1 MVKIKNINQN
11 SKLKKIFLLLIFTAC
26 CLAFACCPLFAQD
39 KIIAI
44 VNNEIIT
51 QRDVDDFAN
60 FMRMQMGGKQ
70 PMKSE
75 LLDQLIEDRLIL
87 WEAKNNHITIDENR
101 IKAKINDI
109 RKQYP
114 SDAQFQ
120 EALKSQGMVQA
131 DLEARTREQML
142 MYNIID
148 VKVRSKVI
156 VSPAEVTDYYQKN
169 IEQFRTPAV
178 WEFDAVALED
188 KELALEL
195 SGNLKKGASIEDLAN
210 KYSLTINKLNMKK
223 GEFKK
228 EVEDIVFKLKP
239 KDKSEPVK
247 IENKYYI
254 FRLNSI
260 VPERQQTLPEAQD
273 SISNFLYNKKM
284 QEQMIQW
291 LDELKKQSYIKII
304 NE

>member
-1 MVKIKNINQN
+1 MAKIKLTNQN
-11 SKLKKIFLLLIFTAC
+11 SKILNFGLSFCILIFGFWISC
-26 CLAFACCPLFAQD
+26 YAQE

-51 QRDVDDFAN
+51 QKDVDDFAN

-70 PMKSE
+70 PIKSE
-75 LLDQLIEDRLIL
+75 LLERLIEDRLIL

-101 IKAKINDI
+101 VKAKINEI
-109 RKQYP
+109 KRQYP
-114 SDAQFQ
+114 SDVEFQ

-131 DLEARTREQML
+131 DLEAKTREQML

-148 VKVRSKVI
+148 VKIRSKVM

-169 IEQFRTPAV
+169 IEQLRTSAV

-188 KELALEL
+188 KNLVFEL
-195 SGNLKKGASIEDLAN
+195 SDNLKKGESLEDLAN
-210 KYSLTINKLNMKK
+210 KYSLTINKLNMKQ

-239 KDKSEPVK
+239 QGISEPVK

-254 FRLNSI
+254 FRLSNI
-260 VPERQQTLPEAQD
+260 IPEHQQTLSEAQD

-284 QEQMIQW
+284 QEQLTDW
-291 LDELKKQSYIKII
+291 LDGLKKQSYIKIL